1 LDTPLSE
8 SYPAKIQH
16 ATHKL
21 AVWKNLFL
29 FTILA
34 LSLYESESFQ
44 TPYSKLGLWQ
54 KKKTLYISLRR
65 NNYEYIMP
73 LNAILYEMLYFINK
87 LPLEDSLGQ
96 QENPSA

>member
-1 LDTPLSE
+1 MYLE
-8 SYPAKIQH
+8 I
-16 ATHKL
+16 
-21 AVWKNLFL
+21 V
-29 FTILA
+29 LA

-54 KKKTLYISLRR
+54 KKKTLYLSLRR
-65 NNYEYIMP
+65 DNYEYIMP
-73 LNAILYEMLYFINK
+73 LNAILYEMLYFVNK

>member
-1 LDTPLSE
+1 VRIGFSNE
-8 SYPAKIQH
+8 QRGSIQR
-16 ATHKL
+16 
-21 AVWKNLFL
+21 LFKGIKRFL
-29 FTILA
+29 EGHNPEKAEL
-34 LSLYESESFQ
+34 
-44 TPYSKLGLWQ
+44 LGSI
-54 KKKTLYISLRR
+54 ISLRR